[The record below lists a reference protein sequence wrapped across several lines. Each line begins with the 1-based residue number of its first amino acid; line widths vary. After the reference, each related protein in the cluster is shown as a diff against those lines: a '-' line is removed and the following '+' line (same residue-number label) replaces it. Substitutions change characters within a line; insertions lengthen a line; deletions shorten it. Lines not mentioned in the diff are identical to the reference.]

1 MMTKQNLSKITEVVL
16 LSFCS
21 SSSGCHVE
29 RGLRPAIP
37 MDVRSVNVAVATAD
51 GSGPHSCLV
60 VSQVACRGL
69 CL

>member
-16 LSFCS
+16 LSFFS

-37 MDVRSVNVAVATAD
+37 MDVRSVNVAVGYKRMVRVHTRAWW
-51 GSGPHSCLV
+51 S
-60 VSQVACRGL
+60 RR
-69 CL
+69 

>member
-37 MDVRSVNVAVATAD
+37 MDVRYVAVGYKRMVRVHTRAWW
-51 GSGPHSCLV
+51 S
-60 VSQVACRGL
+60 RR
-69 CL
+69 

>member
-37 MDVRSVNVAVATAD
+37 MDVRYVAVATAD